1 MLGDEIMEKTRI
13 RVNIMG
19 RGFNL
24 VAGEEPEYLKSVAL
38 ELDSR
43 MRKLKNANLSLDY
56 DMLAVLTAL
65 NLCDD
70 LFTEQKNKATTD
82 EVATAKEES
91 NKIRK
96 QLVEYSKELSR
107 AESNIKRL
115 ERELK
120 ESRDKENKLKRE
132 WAAKEKEYLDM
143 LGSM

>member
-1 MLGDEIMEKTRI
+1 M
-13 RVNIMG
+13 
-19 RGFNL
+19 
-24 VAGEEPEYLKSVAL
+24 
-38 ELDSR
+38 
-43 MRKLKNANLSLDY
+43 
-56 DMLAVLTAL
+56 
-65 NLCDD
+65 
-70 LFTEQKNKATTD
+70 
-82 EVATAKEES
+82 ES